1 MSMKTLFYLSL
12 ICVVTLFSACG
23 SNTQRPQRSF
33 FPIPCMSKAGFYYV
47 DENGEKM
54 DALSGELAAIGWK
67 PNLNYSLGS
76 GFFKDGLLKVRDVY
90 FLDRNGTL
98 VLNAEEVFA
107 KVFGEYAE
115 YAKCSD
121 FSEGIAFV
129 QGGSLEDRT
138 HATAINKKGEVLF
151 ELAGRPLTAFYEG
164 VAYFMAADGNIG
176 VFNSKGKILVE
187 PREDIARAVTEYV
200 KTPPLRGKAS
210 VKNEEGLIGAINFK
224 GELVVDYISKDL
236 PLEFDQN
243 DCAVFYKDSRYGLV
257 DGKGKILIEPIY
269 TRLENDGNWYYF
281 KTEDNKIGW
290 CDKNGKEKITAVNRD
305 IEFKYGRTKAGPYP
319 FYGSDYS
326 IAFSTFDLDGARV
339 YKSHA
344 LTKEGLEDTLH
355 LYLNGQIYGYLLVT
369 PFVNGIAVGLDVK
382 ERTCALIGEKGI
394 DDILH
399 PELND
404 NYFACVWEPNDLEAI
419 GDYIV
424 HPWAYW
430 KGAY

>member
-1 MSMKTLFYLSL
+1 MMRIGTMFYLSL
-12 ICVVTLFSACG
+12 ICIVTLFSACG

-176 VFNSKGKILVE
+176 VFNSKGEILVE

-200 KTPPLRGKAS
+200 KAPPLRGKAS

-243 DCAVFYKDSRYGLV
+243 DCAVFSKGNRYGLV

-290 CDKNGKEKITAVNRD
+290 CDKNGKEKVEP
-305 IEFKYGRTKAGPYP
+305 IEPGKEPRYRLAPGPYP
-319 FYGSDYS
+319 RYGSDYS
-326 IAFSTFDLDGARV
+326 IAYESSESDGGRFYSTHIWSEDDLKKGYWRGRGV
-339 YKSHA
+339 W
-344 LTKEGLEDTLH
+344 
-355 LYLNGQIYGYLLVT
+355 GYLLVT
-369 PFVNGIAVGLDVK
+369 PFVDGVAVGLDVK
-382 ERTCALIGEKGI
+382 ERTCVLISEKKLGTFST
-394 DDILH
+394 
-399 PELND
+399 ELND
-404 NYFACVWEPNDLEAI
+404 NHFACVWEPYSLEAI
-419 GDYIV
+419 GNYIV

-430 KGAY
+430 EGAY

>member
-1 MSMKTLFYLSL
+1 MKTMFYLSL

-23 SNTQRPQRSF
+23 SNTKQPQRSF

-67 PNLNYSLGS
+67 PSLGS

-98 VLNAEEVFA
+98 VLNVEEVFA
-107 KVFGEYAE
+107 KLFGEKAE

-129 QGGSLEDRT
+129 QGGSLADRT
-138 HATAINKKGEVLF
+138 RATAINKKGEVLF

-176 VFNSKGKILVE
+176 VFNSKGEIVVE

-200 KTPPLRGKAS
+200 TTPPLRGKAS
-210 VKNEEGLIGAINFK
+210 VKNEEGLIGAINFE

-269 TRLENDGNWYYF
+269 MRLENDGKWYYF
-281 KTEDNKIGW
+281 KTEDDKIGW
-290 CDKNGKEKITAVNRD
+290 CDKDGKEKIAAVNRD
-305 IEFKYGRTKAGPYP
+305 IEFKYRRTEAGPYP

-326 IAFSTFDLDGARV
+326 IAFSTYDLDGERV
-339 YKSHA
+339 YGSYA
-344 LTKEGLEDTLH
+344 WTEDELEEDVVILQ
-355 LYLNGQIYGYLLVT
+355 GKICGYLLVT
-369 PFVNGIAVGLDVK
+369 PFVDGVAVGLNVK
-382 ERTCALIGEKGI
+382 ERTCTLISEKGI
-394 DDILH
+394 DDIFH

-404 NYFACVWEPNDLEAI
+404 NYFACVWEPADLEEI
-419 GDYIV
+419 GDYVV

-430 KGAY
+430 EGAY

>member
-1 MSMKTLFYLSL
+1 M
-12 ICVVTLFSACG
+12 
-23 SNTQRPQRSF
+23 
-33 FPIPCMSKAGFYYV
+33 
-47 DENGEKM
+47 
-54 DALSGELAAIGWK
+54 
-67 PNLNYSLGS
+67 
-76 GFFKDGLLKVRDVY
+76 
-90 FLDRNGTL
+90 

-138 HATAINKKGEVLF
+138 RATAINKKGEVLF

-243 DCAVFYKDSRYGLV
+243 DCAVFSKGNRYGLV

-281 KTEDNKIGW
+281 KTEDKKIGW
-290 CDKNGKEKITAVNRD
+290 CDKNGKEKIAAVNRD

>member
-33 FPIPCMSKAGFYYV
+33 FPIPCMSKTGFYYV

-76 GFFKDGLLKVRDVY
+76 GFFIDGLLKVRDVY
-90 FLDRNGTL
+90 FLDRNGAL
-98 VLNAEEVFA
+98 VLNVEEVFA

-176 VFNSKGKILVE
+176 VFNSKGEILVE
-187 PREDIARAVTEYV
+187 PREDIARAVTQYV

-243 DCAVFYKDSRYGLV
+243 DGAVFYKDSRYGLV
-257 DGKGKILIEPIY
+257 DGKGKNLIEPIY
-269 TRLENDGNWYYF
+269 TRLENDGNWYY
-281 KTEDNKIGW
+281 
-290 CDKNGKEKITAVNRD
+290 
-305 IEFKYGRTKAGPYP
+305 Y
-319 FYGSDYS
+319 
-326 IAFSTFDLDGARV
+326 
-339 YKSHA
+339 
-344 LTKEGLEDTLH
+344 
-355 LYLNGQIYGYLLVT
+355 
-369 PFVNGIAVGLDVK
+369 
-382 ERTCALIGEKGI
+382 
-394 DDILH
+394 
-399 PELND
+399 
-404 NYFACVWEPNDLEAI
+404 
-419 GDYIV
+419 
-424 HPWAYW
+424 
-430 KGAY
+430 